1 MLKQARTAGVAHD
14 EIHSFAVK
22 TLYDANQ
29 NIEIVIATGSGRTI
43 VAIPHAAMHRDN
55 SLGTD
60 AVDCLK
66 KCVGIDDLE
75 KRLNCILKCPASKSY
90 RVFIA

>member
-1 MLKQARTAGVAHD
+1 MLCNHSIGSRFMLKQARTAGVAHD

-43 VAIPHAAMHRDN
+43 VAIPQSCAREGPTRTRLALILATLSP
-55 SLGTD
+55 SLCSTHSH
-60 AVDCLK
+60 
-66 KCVGIDDLE
+66 E
-75 KRLNCILKCPASKSY
+75 R
-90 RVFIA
+90 